1 MKMKRGIFLGFL
13 IFSLCSSPA
22 WSQRPTSRPYWYSL
36 EQGKFFFRNGDY
48 GKALMAFEEAR
59 RDRRNMYTRMEQD
72 IIDLLSIP
80 EVRYLG
86 DSLERIETYIKERYQ
101 VNAETALEELYYR
114 YPKAALEGSA
124 YRALEEIG
132 RLKDFPEAEY
142 WIGETF
148 RIEGELGVALGQ
160 YQKAHVQRAF
170 LENPSFDTEI
180 LYRMVDILK
189 AKQDY
194 AEMESRALEIIQQD
208 SLWIGGSGAVTKNAM
223 TTMLENRDN
232 GIRRF
237 LTIYRYNNIAVERAH
252 RLLGLYYYASGRHK
266 QAAEHLMF
274 SFLIQNTVLIE
285 ELIRNQYDFTF
296 TTLDNLMQEVMRR
309 PVLVTYIQD
318 VEYYKTLYYFA
329 AALYSDGN
337 TKQAPA
343 RRLWT
348 FLSDH
353 PDAGEWSGKAKM
365 QLRTPFVEKVV
376 EMP

>member
-1 MKMKRGIFLGFL
+1 MKRGIFLGFL
-13 IFSLCSSPA
+13 IFSFCSSPA
-22 WSQRPTSRPYWYSL
+22 WSQRSAPRPYWYSL

-72 IIDLLSIP
+72 MIDLLSIP

-86 DSLERIETYIKERYQ
+86 DSLERIETYIKDRYQ

-194 AEMESRALEIIQQD
+194 AEMENRALEIIQQD

-223 TTMLENRDN
+223 TTILENRDN

-337 TKQAPA
+337 TKQSPA

-348 FLSDH
+348 FLSGH

>member
-1 MKMKRGIFLGFL
+1 M
-13 IFSLCSSPA
+13 
-22 WSQRPTSRPYWYSL
+22 
-36 EQGKFFFRNGDY
+36 
-48 GKALMAFEEAR
+48 
-59 RDRRNMYTRMEQD
+59 
-72 IIDLLSIP
+72 
-80 EVRYLG
+80 
-86 DSLERIETYIKERYQ
+86 
-101 VNAETALEELYYR
+101 
-114 YPKAALEGSA
+114 
-124 YRALEEIG
+124 
-132 RLKDFPEAEY
+132 
-142 WIGETF
+142 
-148 RIEGELGVALGQ
+148 GQ

>member
-1 MKMKRGIFLGFL
+1 
-13 IFSLCSSPA
+13 
-22 WSQRPTSRPYWYSL
+22 
-36 EQGKFFFRNGDY
+36 
-48 GKALMAFEEAR
+48 MAFEEAR